1 MNWIYK
7 LLNKTKKS
15 VFLYS
20 LLLISLLTFITSC
33 TKNVLDKIP
42 IDRFSDAAV
51 WSDVNLTELFIND
64 AYRELTTGFGD
75 VFIPGKITDELYTR
89 GGGLN
94 FINAGNIAPASDG
107 GINFWSNSAYSYYKV
122 ITKANIFFSKVDVIN
137 AASGDAEFKD
147 RMKGEMHLLRA
158 YSYFRLVAFYG
169 GVPLVTKP
177 FELTD
182 NIKVPR
188 NTYDDCMKF
197 VIEELDA
204 AIALLPATY
213 PTANMGRLTKG
224 AAMSIKSRALL
235 YMASPLNSPV
245 SSAAKWQAAADASKA
260 VIDLKLYSLYPNYKA
275 QFLLANSY
283 NSEAIWSRPYSYAF
297 KDESVYVELRAFPN
311 GSGGFAQIHPYQ
323 NLVDEF
329 EMVSGKLPKDD
340 PTYDPQNPYINR
352 DPRFYA
358 TILYNG
364 APFKGR
370 FIETFL
376 PGGRDTREGPVSP
389 NNATE
394 TGYYMRKFYNE
405 EINNPSRT
413 SNGDSPWI
421 FVRYAEIL
429 LNYAEAKYNL
439 GDEATCREYIN
450 MVRSRPGVNMPPV
463 TDTGAAL
470 FTRLQHERQIE
481 LVFEEHRWFD
491 VRRWKIAP
499 VVLNKLPTRMDIV
512 KDLTTGVMTYTVN
525 TMSQFTFV
533 FTDKDY
539 LLPVPQDEID
549 KDPELVQNPGYV
561 Q

>member
-1 MNWIYK
+1 MNWIYN
-7 LLNKTKKS
+7 LLNKTKTS
-15 VFLYS
+15 AFFYS
-20 LLLISLLTFITSC
+20 TLLISSLVFISSC
-33 TKNVLDKIP
+33 SMDVLDKEP
-42 IDRFSDAAV
+42 ISSFSDAAV

-75 VFIPGKITDELYTR
+75 FFIPGKITDELYGR
-89 GGGLN
+89 KGGLN

-107 GINFWSNSAYSYYKV
+107 GVNFWSNNNYSYYKT
-122 ITKANIFFSKVDVIN
+122 ITKANIFFSKVDVID
-137 AASGDAEFKD
+137 AAPGDAAFKN

-182 NIKVPR
+182 DIQVPR
-188 NTYDDCMKF
+188 NTYDQCMKF
-197 VIEELDA
+197 VIDECDA
-204 AIALLPATY
+204 AIALLPVTLSA
-213 PTANMGRLTKG
+213 AELGRVSKG
-224 AAMSIKSRALL
+224 AAMSIKARALL
-235 YMASPLNSPV
+235 YMASPLNNPANT
-245 SSAAKWQAAADASKA
+245 AAKWQAAADAAKA
-260 VIDLKLYSLYPNYKA
+260 VIDLNVYSLYPNYKDL
-275 QFLLANSY
+275 FLLKNSY
-283 NSEAIWSRPYSYAF
+283 NSEVIWSRPYNS
-297 KDESVYVELRAFPN
+297 DIRNESVYVELHAFPN
-311 GSGGFAQIHPYQ
+311 GSSGFAQMHPYQ
-323 NLVDEF
+323 NFVDEF

-370 FIETFL
+370 EIETFL
-376 PGGRDTREGPVSP
+376 PGGRDTREGPVSK

-405 EINNPSRT
+405 EINNPSPVN
-413 SNGDSPWI
+413 NGNSPWI

-429 LNYAEAKYNL
+429 LNYAEAKFNL
-439 GDEATCREYIN
+439 GDETTCREYLD

-470 FTRLQHERQIE
+470 LARIQREREIE
-481 LVFEEHRWFD
+481 LCFEEHRWFD

-499 VVLNKLPTRMDIV
+499 EVLNKLPKRMDIV
-512 KDLTTGVMTYTVN
+512 KDPTTGVMTYTVN
-525 TMSQFTFV
+525 TMAQFTFV
-533 FTDKDY
+533 FTDKNY
-539 LLPVPQDEID
+539 LLPVPQSEID
-549 KDPELVQNPGYV
+549 KKPALEQNPGYV